1 MKGLTRVAIRFR
13 DDTLGVESPQVMHHA
28 ESLHDRVCLGSREES
43 MNRNEIFGQVEDAF
57 GSVPGWM
64 KDMPDHILDQYWS
77 TLSWVLSD
85 TELSARDKSLVAFG
99 AASAIH

>member
-1 MKGLTRVAIRFR
+1 LNTLVAIRFC
-13 DDTLGVESPQVMHHA
+13 DGTMGIALHGVMH
-28 ESLHDRVCLGSREES
+28 SIGIQIRVDLGTGEES
-43 MNRNEIFGQVEDAF
+43 MNRNEIFGQVEEAF

-64 KDMPDHILDQYWS
+64 KDMPDQILDQYWS
-77 TLSWVLSD
+77 TMSWVLSD